1 MVTTN
6 APIITLRDVRFTYD
20 GGATWALDGVSL
32 DIRRGERICLTGPNG
47 SGKSTLSRVI
57 AGLVAPD
64 EGYVALSG
72 NVVFDESGAHGQLA
86 KDSGEVYIKGKT
98 HKEDRDSIKRSIGVV
113 FQDSVLD
120 KDLSVRDNLQSR
132 AALYGITG
140 KKFEKRVSKLAEL
153 LDFSD
158 LMKRTVGKL
167 SGGQRRRIDVA
178 RALLHKP
185 EILILDEPTTGLDPK
200 TRSLLWAGHR

>member
-64 EGYVALSG
+64 EDMSYCQAMWCSTSPARTPTSIEPPVA
-72 NVVFDESGAHGQLA
+72 A
-86 KDSGEVYIKGKT
+86 
-98 HKEDRDSIKRSIGVV
+98 
-113 FQDSVLD
+113 
-120 KDLSVRDNLQSR
+120 
-132 AALYGITG
+132 
-140 KKFEKRVSKLAEL
+140 
-153 LDFSD
+153 
-158 LMKRTVGKL
+158 
-167 SGGQRRRIDVA
+167 
-178 RALLHKP
+178 
-185 EILILDEPTTGLDPK
+185 
-200 TRSLLWAGHR
+200 